1 MALFN
6 LPHLGKAQEKSKIFL
21 GTAEQ
26 SSARVSKK
34 VKPKQPQYKKI
45 TQQVTQVKDELGLGL
60 NAITVLQKRY
70 LLRNGQG
77 RIVETPKQLFRRVA
91 KAIAEVDYSYESTK
105 SQVKVLEEE
114 FYNLM
119 ARREFMPNTPTLMNA
134 GTPLGQLS
142 ACFVLEVEDSLPSIF
157 KALGDSALI
166 EQSGGGVGYSFS
178 KLRPKGDYVKSTQ
191 GVASGPVTFMEI
203 FDVKT
208 NVIKQ
213 GGKRR
218 GALMGVLRVDHP
230 DIIEFI
236 TAKVKEGYL
245 SNFNVSVA
253 VTEKFMQAVMKDKEY
268 ELINPRNKQVV
279 KKLRARDVWDLIIS
293 YAWKTGDPGLI
304 FIDEVNRRNPT
315 RNIGEIEAS
324 NPCGEVPL
332 HPNEACNLG
341 SINLSKFVNYN
352 NTDLNWEKLRETVR
366 KCTHFLDNIID
377 ASKFPTPEITQMVKS
392 NRRIGLGVMG
402 FADMLCMMGIP
413 YNSESAIKL
422 GEKIMKFINDE
433 AHKMSAELGKKRGS
447 FPNFKG
453 SLWDK
458 QGYRHM
464 RNATCTTVAPTGTIS
479 IIAGCSSGIEPLF
492 AVTFMRNVLEG
503 THLLEVNPIFE
514 QVAQENNFYSEKL
527 MRKIAKTGSVAKLK
541 EIPQEVRKT
550 FVTALEIPPEF
561 HVKMQAAFQNHTD
574 NAVSKTINFPHEAKV
589 ADVKKAY
596 ELAYKLKCKGITIYR
611 YGSKSEQVLYIGKIA
626 EKGEFVVARPETSGW
641 CASPLCPNP

>member
-91 KAIAEVDYSYESTK
+91 KAIAEVDYSYEFTK

-119 ARREFMPNTPTLMNA
+119 ARKEFMPNTPTLMNA
-134 GTPLGQLS
+134 GTPLAQLS

-213 GGKRR
+213 GGRRR

-574 NAVSKTINFPHEAKV
+574 NAVSKTINFPHYAKV

>member
-574 NAVSKTINFPHEAKV
+574 NAVSKTINFPHYAKV

>member
-1 MALFN
+1 MPLFD
-6 LPHLGKAQEKSKIFL
+6 LPHLGK
-21 GTAEQ
+21 
-26 SSARVSKK
+26 VSKK
-34 VKPKQPQYKKI
+34 VKPKPYKAKEI
-45 TQQVTQVKDELGLGL
+45 PPSVTPVKDELGLGL

-91 KAIAEVDYSYESTK
+91 RAIAEVDYNYGAST
-105 SQVKVLEEE
+105 SQVKILEEE

-119 ARREFMPNTPTLMNA
+119 ARKEFMPNTPTLMNA
-134 GTPLGQLS
+134 GTPLAQLA
-142 ACFVLEVEDSLPSIF
+142 ACFVLPIEDSLPSIF
-157 KALGDSALI
+157 KALADSALI

-178 KLRPKGDYVKSTQ
+178 RLRPKGDYVKSTQ
-191 GVASGPVTFMEI
+191 GVASGPCTFMEI
-203 FDVKT
+203 FDTKT
-208 NVIKQ
+208 NVIRQ
-213 GGKRR
+213 GGRRR
-218 GALMGVLRVDHP
+218 GALMGILKVDHP
-230 DIIEFI
+230 DIVEFI
-236 TAKVKEGYL
+236 TSKAQEGKL
-245 SNFNVSVA
+245 RNFNISVA
-253 VTEKFMQAVMKDKEY
+253 VTEKFMSAVKKDKEY
-268 ELINPRNKQVV
+268 GLINPRTKQVV
-279 KKLRARDVWDLIIS
+279 RKLKARWVWDLITS

-304 FIDEVNRRNPT
+304 FIDEINKTNPT
-315 RNIGEIEAS
+315 KHIGEIES
-324 NPCGEVPL
+324 TNPCAEQPL
-332 HPNEACNLG
+332 HPYEPCNLG
-341 SINLSKFVNYN
+341 SINLSKMLTYDDKDVAWN
-352 NTDLNWEKLRETVR
+352 KLRETVR
-366 KCTHFLDNIID
+366 KCIHFLDNVID
-377 ASKFPTPEITQMVKS
+377 ASKYPIPEITHMAKA

-402 FADMLCMMGIP
+402 FADMLCLLRIP
-413 YNSESAIKL
+413 YNSDKAIQL

-433 AHKMSAELGKKRGS
+433 AHKMSSELGKKRGS

-458 QGYRHM
+458 QGYKHM

-514 QVAQENNFYSEKL
+514 QVAREEGFYSEKL
-527 MRKIAKTGSVAKLK
+527 MRRIAKSGAIAKFK
-541 EIPQEVRKT
+541 EIPSEVRKT

-561 HVKMQAAFQNHTD
+561 HVKMQAAFQRHCD
-574 NAVSKTINFPHEAKV
+574 NAVSKTINFPHDAKV

-626 EKGEFVVARPETSGW
+626 EKGEPYVVARPETAGW